1 MGRKQQSDGAAMLA
15 EAGQGSSVEV
25 LDGAEPGRQ
34 RDLTA
39 HWLAGWGAFFL
50 IIGTLA
56 GVGVIVY
63 ALMVNKPIWL
73 VAGVAIFIAVG
84 WMRAWCNWA
93 SELLLT
99 LGRIEHKLDG

>member
-1 MGRKQQSDGAAMLA
+1 MKQPSDGAAMLA
-15 EAGQGSSVEV
+15 AAEHQPSVEI
-25 LDGAEPGRQ
+25 LDSEAPGQQ

-56 GVGVIVY
+56 GIGVIIY
-63 ALMVNKPIWL
+63 ALMLNRPIWL
-73 VAGVAIFIAVG
+73 LAGVAIFIAVG
-84 WMRAWCNWA
+84 WIRAWCNWA

-99 LGRIEHKLDG
+99 LGRIEQKLDG